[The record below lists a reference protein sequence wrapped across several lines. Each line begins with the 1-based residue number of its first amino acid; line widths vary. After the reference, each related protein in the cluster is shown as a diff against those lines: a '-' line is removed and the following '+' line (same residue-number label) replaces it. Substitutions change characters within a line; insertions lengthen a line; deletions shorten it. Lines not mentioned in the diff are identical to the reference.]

1 MSAIKPRTARVVI
14 YQGDDLTQLAELDK
28 AATDAEVALR
38 KAERAKSAPT
48 PERLMHEADD
58 IADAILAASEAYDT
72 AKTTRDEFA
81 AAAEERGVVIVLH
94 HLPRKEWRRLRN
106 AHPPRENNA
115 EDQAFDCNVDTLP
128 DELFPK
134 SINLDDSTIDG
145 DLDEFLD
152 SLSSNDYYNRLFMTA
167 LALNVGGGGADP
179 TLRLASASRQN
190 SDATSS

>member
-28 AATDAEVALR
+28 AATDAEVTLR
-38 KAERAKSAPT
+38 KAERAKNQPG

-58 IADAILAASEAYDT
+58 VADAILAASDAYDA
-72 AKTTRDEFA
+72 AKAERDEFA
-81 AAAEERGVVIVLH
+81 AAAENRGVVVVMH

-134 SINLDDSTIDG
+134 SIDLDASTIG
-145 DLDEFLD
+145 GPLDNFLE
-152 SLSSNDYYNRLFMTA
+152 SLSSHDYYNRLFMTA
-167 LALNVGGGGADP
+167 LALNVGGDGADP
-179 TLRLASASRQN
+179 TLRLASASRLN
-190 SDATSS
+190 SDVTSS